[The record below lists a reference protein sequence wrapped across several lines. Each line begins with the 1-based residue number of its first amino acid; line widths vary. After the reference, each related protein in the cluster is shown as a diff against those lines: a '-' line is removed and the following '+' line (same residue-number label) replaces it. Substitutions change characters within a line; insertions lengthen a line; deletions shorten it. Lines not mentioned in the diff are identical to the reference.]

1 MSFLDTL
8 LSGALGQ
15 LRVQSV
21 GGGQSIIAIQGSIV
35 LADPTASSPTV
46 TAPPTPG
53 TGAWFGVADATGQS
67 GTHAINVIS
76 SGLSFQL
83 ENPASANAYAN
94 SVTIAAT
101 SRVRFWLYTGS
112 AWKLVYGN
120 F

>member
-15 LRVQSV
+15 IRVQSV
-21 GGGQSIIAIQGSIV
+21 GGGQSLVAIQGSIV

-53 TGAWFGVADATGQS
+53 NGGFFGVADSTGQS
-67 GTHAINVIS
+67 GTHAINVVS
-76 SGLSFQL
+76 SGLAFKL
-83 ENPASANAYAN
+83 ENPASANSYAN
-94 SVTIAAT
+94 SVTIATA
-101 SRVRFWLYTGS
+101 SRVRFWLYTGA
-112 AWKLVYGN
+112 AWKIVYGA